1 MLNKGGHLFT
11 TGNTSGEGGAYQL
24 APAAKFSTKILYLT

>member
-1 MLNKGGHLFT
+1 MLNKRRLLIYYRKYFWRW
-11 TGNTSGEGGAYQL
+11 GAYQP